1 MLNKHI
7 LKIEEKAF
15 DLSISKENLDETP
28 FQTAGPFL
36 HIGCTPNAIKIKKLY
51 QNDLGETPFK
61 NKNDSELITIE
72 GSVFDGNGIPLDD
85 VMLETWQCDEKGEFI
100 EDRGFARFIPNNLSK
115 KFILKTVKPG
125 PFKGFDGKIHS
136 PHISLSISSRGLNMT
151 LNTRI
156 YFEDDELKNDPLLSI
171 INNCNVN
178 SLIAKKIKKDSYLF
192 NILLQGK
199 EETIFL
205 DI

>member
-1 MLNKHI
+1 MTT
-7 LKIEEKAF
+7 
-15 DLSISKENLDETP
+15 SKENLDETP

-36 HIGCTPNAIKIKKLY
+36 HIGCMPNAIKIEKLY
-51 QNDLGETPFK
+51 HNDLGETPFK
-61 NKNDSELITIE
+61 NKNESELITIE
-72 GSVFDGNGIPLDD
+72 GSVFDGNGVALDD
-85 VMLETWQCDEKGEFI
+85 VMLETWQCDEKGEFK
-100 EDRGFARFIPNNLSK
+100 EESGFARFIPNNLTK

-125 PFKGFDGKIHS
+125 SFKGFDGKIHS

-156 YFEDDELKNDPLLSI
+156 YFEGDELKNDPLLSI

-178 SLIAKKIKKDSYLF
+178 SLIAKKISKHSYLF
-192 NILLQGK
+192 DIFLQGE